1 MIKIPTN
8 LTIREAEPAK
18 DDSLALPYP
27 CKIISGFYRV
37 QESTITGLNDVNQA
51 KKFAE
56 SFKGAEVMFDVI
68 LWGDSRNMITGHM
81 YAEGSF
87 GGLIIIS
94 HTGITLL
101 TKVSGVWSQRT
112 L

>member
-1 MIKIPTN
+1 
-8 LTIREAEPAK
+8 
-18 DDSLALPYP
+18 
-27 CKIISGFYRV
+27 
-37 QESTITGLNDVNQA
+37 
-51 KKFAE
+51 
-56 SFKGAEVMFDVI
+56 MFDVI